1 MASACWSQGAGS
13 RARGSVG
20 EGQLPARVLFLG
32 DGRQRLVCQPD
43 VAAAPGFERVEIICA
58 PGGAVNSLDR
68 SQARSVD
75 PHRIVIDAGERCLG
89 DAIDPQGGM
98 FLIIDHSPLEAYA
111 DHVYYMR
118 LTCGHNNRCVRL
130 GDAIAPLQPL
140 DRSID
145 ENLASVREGLAHLSK
160 AVPPDQQNQ
169 EPVSEFDRQVKH
181 IVYLLVA
188 GRISPQ
194 TAINQL
200 RGLVRTSEPFL
211 PARLPVIEQ
220 TWR

>member
-1 MASACWSQGAGS
+1 MEFEPAPVQTGEPFRCWECG
-13 RARGSVG
+13 
-20 EGQLPARVLFLG
+20 
-32 DGRQRLVCQPD
+32 
-43 VAAAPGFERVEIICA
+43 
-58 PGGAVNSLDR
+58 SLD
-68 SQARSVD
+68 
-75 PHRIVIDAGERCLG
+75 
-89 DAIDPQGGM
+89 QGGM

-118 LTCGHNNRCVRL
+118 LACGHNPRCVRL
-130 GDAIAPLQPL
+130 GDAIAPLPPL

-145 ENLASVREGLAHLSK
+145 ENLASVREGLERLAK
-160 AVPPDQQNQ
+160 AVPPDQRNQ
-169 EPVSEFDRQVKH
+169 EPVSR

-194 TAINQL
+194 TAINRL
-200 RGLVRTSEPFL
+200 RGLARTSEPFL

>member
-1 MASACWSQGAGS
+1 MQVQTITHMEFEPAPVQIGEPFRCWECGS
-13 RARGSVG
+13 
-20 EGQLPARVLFLG
+20 
-32 DGRQRLVCQPD
+32 PD
-43 VAAAPGFERVEIICA
+43 
-58 PGGAVNSLDR
+58 
-68 SQARSVD
+68 
-75 PHRIVIDAGERCLG
+75 
-89 DAIDPQGGM
+89 QGGM

-118 LTCGHNNRCVRL
+118 LACGHNPRCVRL

-145 ENLASVREGLAHLSK
+145 ENLASVREGLAHLAK
-160 AVPPDQQNQ
+160 AVPPDKQNQ
-169 EPVSEFDRQVKH
+169 EPVSK

-200 RGLVRTSEPFL
+200 RGLVRTNESFL
-211 PARLPVIEQ
+211 PARLPVVEQ

>member
-1 MASACWSQGAGS
+1 MQVQTLTHMEFEPAPVQIGEPFRCWECGS
-13 RARGSVG
+13 
-20 EGQLPARVLFLG
+20 
-32 DGRQRLVCQPD
+32 PD
-43 VAAAPGFERVEIICA
+43 
-58 PGGAVNSLDR
+58 
-68 SQARSVD
+68 
-75 PHRIVIDAGERCLG
+75 
-89 DAIDPQGGM
+89 QGGM

-118 LTCGHNNRCVRL
+118 LACGHNNRCVRL
-130 GDAIAPLQPL
+130 GDAISPLRPL
-140 DRSID
+140 DRSIE
-145 ENLASVREGLAHLSK
+145 ENLACVRDGLANLAK

-169 EPVSEFDRQVKH
+169 EPVSK

-200 RGLVRTSEPFL
+200 RGLVRPTEPFL
-211 PARLPVIEQ
+211 PARLPIVEQ

>member
-1 MASACWSQGAGS
+1 MQTYTSTHTEPAPTPVQTGEPFRCWECGS
-13 RARGSVG
+13 
-20 EGQLPARVLFLG
+20 
-32 DGRQRLVCQPD
+32 PD
-43 VAAAPGFERVEIICA
+43 
-58 PGGAVNSLDR
+58 
-68 SQARSVD
+68 
-75 PHRIVIDAGERCLG
+75 
-89 DAIDPQGGM
+89 QGGM

-118 LTCGHNNRCVRL
+118 LACGHNPRCVRL
-130 GDAIAPLQPL
+130 GDAIAPLRPL

-145 ENLASVREGLAHLSK
+145 ENLASVREGLAHLAQ

-169 EPVSEFDRQVKH
+169 EPVSK

-200 RGLVRTSEPFL
+200 RGLVQTGEPFL

-220 TWR
+220 AWR

>member
-1 MASACWSQGAGS
+1 MQVHTMTHMEFEPTPVQ
-13 RARGSVG
+13 VG
-20 EGQLPARVLFLG
+20 EPFRCWECGS
-32 DGRQRLVCQPD
+32 PD
-43 VAAAPGFERVEIICA
+43 
-58 PGGAVNSLDR
+58 
-68 SQARSVD
+68 
-75 PHRIVIDAGERCLG
+75 
-89 DAIDPQGGM
+89 QGGM

-118 LTCGHNNRCVRL
+118 LACGHNPRCVRL
-130 GDAIAPLQPL
+130 GDAIAPLRPL

-145 ENLASVREGLAHLSK
+145 ENLASVREGLAHLAK

-169 EPVSEFDRQVKH
+169 EPVSK

-200 RGLVRTSEPFL
+200 RGLARTSEPFL

>member
-1 MASACWSQGAGS
+1 MQVQTLTHMDSQPTPVQIGEPFRCWECGS
-13 RARGSVG
+13 H
-20 EGQLPARVLFLG
+20 
-32 DGRQRLVCQPD
+32 D
-43 VAAAPGFERVEIICA
+43 
-58 PGGAVNSLDR
+58 
-68 SQARSVD
+68 
-75 PHRIVIDAGERCLG
+75 
-89 DAIDPQGGM
+89 QGGM
-98 FLIIDHSPLEAYA
+98 FLIIDHSPLEAYT

-118 LTCGHNNRCVRL
+118 LACGHNPRCVRL
-130 GDAIAPLQPL
+130 GDAITPLRPL

-145 ENLASVREGLAHLSK
+145 ENLASVREGLTHLAK

-169 EPVSEFDRQVKH
+169 EPVSK

-188 GRISPQ
+188 GRIAPQ

>member
-1 MASACWSQGAGS
+1 MEEMMQVNTLEDMDHHATPVQIGEPFHCWECG
-13 RARGSVG
+13 
-20 EGQLPARVLFLG
+20 
-32 DGRQRLVCQPD
+32 
-43 VAAAPGFERVEIICA
+43 
-58 PGGAVNSLDR
+58 
-68 SQARSVD
+68 
-75 PHRIVIDAGERCLG
+75 
-89 DAIDPQGGM
+89 AIDQGGM

-111 DHVYYMR
+111 NHVYYMR

-130 GDAIAPLQPL
+130 GDAIAPLRPL

-145 ENLASVREGLAHLSK
+145 ENLACVREGLAYLAQ

-169 EPVSEFDRQVKH
+169 EPISK
-181 IVYLLVA
+181 IVHLLVA

-200 RGLVRTSEPFL
+200 RALAQPTEPFL
-211 PARLPVIEQ
+211 PARLPVHEQ

>member
-1 MASACWSQGAGS
+1 MEFEPAPVQIGEPFRCWECGS
-13 RARGSVG
+13 
-20 EGQLPARVLFLG
+20 
-32 DGRQRLVCQPD
+32 PD
-43 VAAAPGFERVEIICA
+43 
-58 PGGAVNSLDR
+58 
-68 SQARSVD
+68 
-75 PHRIVIDAGERCLG
+75 
-89 DAIDPQGGM
+89 QGGM

-118 LTCGHNNRCVRL
+118 LACGHNPRCVRL
-130 GDAIAPLQPL
+130 GDAIAPLRPL

-145 ENLASVREGLAHLSK
+145 ENLASVREGLANLAK

-169 EPVSEFDRQVKH
+169 EPISK

-200 RGLVRTSEPFL
+200 RSLAQPNQPSL

>member
-1 MASACWSQGAGS
+1 MQTHTLIEIDHPSTPVQ
-13 RARGSVG
+13 VG
-20 EGQLPARVLFLG
+20 EPFRCWECG
-32 DGRQRLVCQPD
+32 
-43 VAAAPGFERVEIICA
+43 
-58 PGGAVNSLDR
+58 SLD
-68 SQARSVD
+68 
-75 PHRIVIDAGERCLG
+75 
-89 DAIDPQGGM
+89 QGGM

-118 LTCGHNNRCVRL
+118 LACGHNPRCVRL
-130 GDAIAPLQPL
+130 GDAIAPLRPL

-145 ENLASVREGLAHLSK
+145 ENLASVREGLAHLAK

-169 EPVSEFDRQVKH
+169 EPVSK

-200 RGLVRTSEPFL
+200 CGLVQTTEPFL

>member
-1 MASACWSQGAGS
+1 MQVHTLTHMEFEPAPVQIGEPFRCWECGS
-13 RARGSVG
+13 
-20 EGQLPARVLFLG
+20 
-32 DGRQRLVCQPD
+32 PD
-43 VAAAPGFERVEIICA
+43 
-58 PGGAVNSLDR
+58 
-68 SQARSVD
+68 
-75 PHRIVIDAGERCLG
+75 
-89 DAIDPQGGM
+89 QGGM

-118 LTCGHNNRCVRL
+118 LACGHNPRCVRL
-130 GDAIAPLQPL
+130 GDAIAPLRPL
-140 DRSID
+140 DKTID
-145 ENLASVREGLAHLSK
+145 ENLTCVHEGLAHLAK

-169 EPVSEFDRQVKH
+169 EPVSK

-200 RGLVRTSEPFL
+200 RGLVRTNEPSL
-211 PARLPVIEQ
+211 SARLPAIEQ